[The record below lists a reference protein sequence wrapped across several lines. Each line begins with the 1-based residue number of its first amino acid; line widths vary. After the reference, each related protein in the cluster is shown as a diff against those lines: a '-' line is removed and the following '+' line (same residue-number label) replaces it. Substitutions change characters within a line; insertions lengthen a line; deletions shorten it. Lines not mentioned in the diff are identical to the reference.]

1 MLRKGRSWTQPKLM
15 RRSSGPAG
23 GDCTRILPSVSR
35 ATQTSPQA
43 VIGRAES
50 RGRGRWVAGCRPWWT
65 SEDNHAISATRS
77 EPWRA
82 AAASRQRL
90 MAARCRSP
98 RASWKSRLEGAAWI
112 RRGTPQQVKREIRR
126 CVHCGA
132 AQTAPLGWP
141 AHAAR
146 WVPVADPEAV
156 GGTPIGVAVPLWWVR
171 PLSTWPLGTAS
182 RARIPA

>member
-1 MLRKGRSWTQPKLM
+1 MQAVVDQRGQPRDLRHQVGTVEGRRGLQAAVDGSPLPLPQGLLEE
-15 RRSSGPAG
+15 PAG
-23 GDCTRILPSVSR
+23 GCRLD
-35 ATQTSPQA
+35 QA
-43 VIGRAES
+43 R
-50 RGRGRWVAGCRPWWT
+50 
-65 SEDNHAISATRS
+65 HAQA
-77 EPWRA
+77 P
-82 AAASRQRL
+82 
-90 MAARCRSP
+90 
-98 RASWKSRLEGAAWI
+98 GH
-112 RRGTPQQVKREIRR
+112 TPQQVKREIRR

-156 GGTPIGVAVPLWWVR
+156 GGTPIGVPVPLWWVR